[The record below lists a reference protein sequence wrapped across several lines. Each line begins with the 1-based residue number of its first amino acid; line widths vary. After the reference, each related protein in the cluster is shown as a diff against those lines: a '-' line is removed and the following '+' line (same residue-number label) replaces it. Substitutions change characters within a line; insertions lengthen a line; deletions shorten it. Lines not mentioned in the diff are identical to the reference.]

1 MEIRHQPEAHYAGP
15 REALHKM
22 RAPDQN
28 VRVEH
33 RLEEGHPDKVIL
45 DVARDVQAGLIIMGT
60 HGRTGLGRLLLG
72 SVAEHVL
79 REAHCPVLTV
89 KMPVSKAPPKQT
101 SPPS

>member
-1 MEIRHQPEAHYAGP
+1 MQ
-15 REALHKM
+15 
-22 RAPDQN
+22 APDQN

-33 RLEEGHPDKVIL
+33 RLEEGHAATVIL
-45 DVARDVQAGLIIMGT
+45 QAADDVQAGLIIMGT

-89 KMPVSKAPPKQT
+89 KIPGPKAEEEQLKPTLGK
-101 SPPS
+101 